1 MRELNLFSVSTDI
14 LSSRFST
21 MLFSVVLSSGNIV
34 LVSSSVLSSSEF
46 PVSVSGTKIVA
57 SSKESVL
64 TTL

>member
-1 MRELNLFSVSTDI
+1 MRGLNLFSTSTDI

>member
-1 MRELNLFSVSTDI
+1 MRELNLFSISTDI